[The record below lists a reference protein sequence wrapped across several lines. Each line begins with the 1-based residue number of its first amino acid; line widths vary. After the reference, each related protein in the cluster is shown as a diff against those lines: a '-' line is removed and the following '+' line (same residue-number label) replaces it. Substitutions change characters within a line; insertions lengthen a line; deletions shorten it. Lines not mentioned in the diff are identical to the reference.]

1 MSAAMALTPG
11 TKLGTYEIVG
21 LLGAGGMGEV
31 YRARDN
37 QLGRDV
43 AIKILPGFLSRDP
56 DRLRRFEQEARAAA
70 ALNHPNILAVHQM
83 GMHEGAPYMV
93 SELLEGS
100 TLRERLARGPLAARK
115 AVEYA
120 GQTAHGL
127 AAAHEKGIV
136 HRDLKPENLFVTA
149 DGRLKILDFGLAKLI
164 PKPDDAES
172 SAATVSGQTEPGVV
186 LGTVGY
192 MAPEQVRGQPADHRA
207 DLFALGAILYEML
220 TGRRSFHKPTSAETM
235 SAILNEE
242 PTPVSQIAPGVAPA
256 LQRVVQRCL
265 EKSPE
270 QRFHS
275 ASDLAFALEALSDSG
290 VPVSGSHASSAK
302 SKLTMRTITAA
313 GAAIVVLAALAFWF
327 ARPSAI
333 PVVESVVQLT
343 SDPNAKSGILVTDG
357 ARIYFALGA
366 AGSLR
371 LAQVSVGGG
380 QTGEVATQLNNPQI
394 VGLSDDGSRMLLLV
408 SPYISQGS
416 QMWSL
421 PLPAGEARRLGD
433 AQVDDASLFPD
444 GRLLYLKD
452 HALYLAEKD
461 GSDPRKLETL
471 SKYSVAPNISP
482 DGKRFVFSSYDDA
495 AQVSVIHEA
504 LADGTGIHDV
514 LRGKTQSLPARI
526 CCGLWTA
533 DEKYLIFTG
542 ANDGRYD
549 LWAVPDQ
556 KRLFGSATPPAR
568 LTNGPLS
575 YSSFVPSRDGKQ
587 IFAIG
592 SLKRGELV
600 RFDSRLH
607 EFVPFLGGISAL
619 DPTFSRDGEWVTYVS
634 YPESALWRSR
644 ADGSER
650 LQLTYPPVAV
660 GFARISPDAKQVAF
674 SDAAGTCY
682 VMSAS
687 GGTPQRLSE
696 FAAAPD
702 WSPDGNLLAVTSW
715 FPDSTVSGGGYFQV
729 KIVDLRT
736 RQVSIVPDSK
746 GKIGA
751 WFVSPQT
758 MIAVTQDQTKF
769 QLFDFRTQKWA
780 DIISGPGQFMTWE
793 TSSDLK
799 YFFYATGGND
809 SKVFRMKLSDRTIEE
824 ITSLKNFAGVN
835 DPALSVSPDDSAVLT
850 RNLGTQEVYA
860 LTIKWP

>member
-1 MSAAMALTPG
+1 MSAAMALTSG
-11 TKLGTYEIVG
+11 TKLGTYEIIG

-31 YRARDN
+31 YRARDR

-43 AIKILPGFLSRDP
+43 AIKILPAFLSRDP

-70 ALNHPNILAVHQM
+70 ALNHPNILAVYQM
-83 GMHEGAPYMV
+83 GMHEGTPYLV

-120 GQTAHGL
+120 AQTAHGL

-136 HRDLKPENLFVTA
+136 HRDLKPENLFVTN

-164 PKPDDAES
+164 QKPTDEP

-192 MAPEQVRGQPADHRA
+192 MSPEQVRGHAADHRA

-220 TGRRSFHKPTSAETM
+220 TGKRSFHKPTSAETM

-242 PTPVSQIAPGVAPA
+242 PPPVSQIVPGIPPA

-290 VPVSGSHASSAK
+290 VSVSGPQGSSKKSRLTWQAIIAAS
-302 SKLTMRTITAA
+302 AA
-313 GAAIVVLAALAFWF
+313 VVLLAAVTLWW
-327 ARPSAI
+327 ARPSAV

-343 SDPNAKSGILVTDG
+343 NDPNAKSGTIETDG
-357 ARIYFALGA
+357 ARIYFTLGQE
-366 AGSLR
+366 GSMR

-380 QTGEVATQLNNPQI
+380 QIAEVATQLNNPQI
-394 VGLSDDGSRMLLLV
+394 VGLNRDGSKLLLLV
-408 SPYISQGS
+408 SPYLTNQGS
-416 QMWSL
+416 QMWLL
-421 PLPAGEARRLGD
+421 PLPAGEARRLTD
-433 AQVDDASLFPD
+433 LQVDDASLFPG
-444 GRLLYLKD
+444 GRLLYFKD
-452 HALYLAEKD
+452 HSLYMAERD
-461 GSDPRKLETL
+461 GSNPRKLEAL
-471 SKYSVAPNISP
+471 SQYGVAPNISP
-482 DGKRFVFSSYDDA
+482 DGRRLVFSSDDKT

-504 LADGTGIHDV
+504 SSDGTGIRDV
-514 LRGKTQSLPARI
+514 LRGNTQNLPAGI
-526 CCGLWTA
+526 CCGHWTP
-533 DEKYLIFTG
+533 DEKYLIFAG

-549 LWAVPDQ
+549 LWAVRDQ
-556 KRLFGSATPPAR
+556 KRFFGGASAPVR

-575 YSSFVPSRDGKQ
+575 YTTFVPSRDGKQ

-592 SLKRGELV
+592 SQKRGELV

-619 DPTFSRDGEWVTYVS
+619 DPTFSQDGQWVTYVS
-634 YPESALWRSR
+634 YPERALWRSR

-650 LQLTYPPVAV
+650 LQLTYPPMSV
-660 GFARISPDAKQVAF
+660 GFARISPDGKQVAF
-674 SDAAGTCY
+674 SDSDGVCN
-682 VMSAS
+682 VVSAS
-687 GGTPQRLSE
+687 GGTPQKLSDR
-696 FAAAPD
+696 ATAPD

-715 FPDSTVSGGGYFQV
+715 FPDSTASGGGYFELR
-729 KIVDLRT
+729 IVDLRT
-736 RQVSIVPDSK
+736 RQVSTVPDSRE
-746 GKIGA
+746 KIGP
-751 WFVSPQT
+751 WFVSSDK
-758 MIAVTQDQTKF
+758 MIALTQDQSKF
-769 QLFDFRTQKWA
+769 EIFDLKTQKWS
-780 DIISGPGQFMTWE
+780 DIISSPGQFITWE
-793 TSSDLK
+793 TSADGK
-799 YFFYATGGND
+799 YFLYAAGGND
-809 SKVFRMKLSDRTIEE
+809 PKIFRMKLSDHSIEE
-824 ITSLKNFAGVN
+824 VASLKNFASVG

-850 RNLGTQEVYA
+850 RNVGTQEVYA